1 MMDETGTQGHSRNEW
16 LGLFEETMLDSPEG
30 RPGLE
35 ALAREYKARC
45 RALAA
50 AVVLD
55 RECPPW
61 DWAPENPDPRTEE
74 ERREDRRRNREL
86 AGHRTGGLRIVD

>member
-1 MMDETGTQGHSRNEW
+1 MMDETGTQGHTRREW
-16 LGLFEETMLDSPEG
+16 LRLFHETTLDIPRG

-35 ALAREYKARC
+35 ALEREYIARC
-45 RALAA
+45 TALAA

-61 DWAPENPDPRTEE
+61 DWAPENPDPRTED
-74 ERREDRRRNREL
+74 ERREDRRRNQDRPWV
-86 AGHRTGGLRIVD
+86 GGIRIVP